1 MAKLQVVTYNYTCD
15 VGGEVIPE
23 SEADTATQRISWE
36 GNDYVLDV
44 CAAHAAELDGILT
57 GLKAFVAAGTKS
69 SGRRG
74 RRPSVALAPTPRA
87 TRGRRPGAAAA
98 AGGKRTDLSEV
109 RAWARATG
117 RAVSER
123 GRVPAALLAAY
134 DAAQNGAAPSTA
146 LAAEPAATEAL
157 AAAPRKRGGGRRPAA
172 GKSAPR
178 RANLGSVRSWAR
190 DNGFTVS
197 ERGRIPA
204 TLLAAYEAANNG
216 TIPDSAPAA
225 PRKRGRR
232 KKTAATA

>member
-23 SEADTATQRISWE
+23 SEADSATQRISWE

-74 RRPSVALAPTPRA
+74 RRPSVAAAAPAPRA
-87 TRGRRPGAAAA
+87 GRGRRAGAAAA
-98 AGGKRTDLSEV
+98 SGAKRSDLSAV

-123 GRVPAALLAAY
+123 GRIPAALLAAY
-134 DAAQNGAAPSTA
+134 DAAQNGSTSA
-146 LAAEPAATEAL
+146 TADEPAASAAP

-172 GKSAPR
+172 AKSSPR
-178 RANLGSVRSWAR
+178 RANLGAVRSWAR
-190 DNGFTVS
+190 DNGYTVS

-216 TIPDSAPAA
+216 ASADSAPAA
-225 PRKRGRR
+225 PRKRGGRR
-232 KKTAATA
+232 KAAASA